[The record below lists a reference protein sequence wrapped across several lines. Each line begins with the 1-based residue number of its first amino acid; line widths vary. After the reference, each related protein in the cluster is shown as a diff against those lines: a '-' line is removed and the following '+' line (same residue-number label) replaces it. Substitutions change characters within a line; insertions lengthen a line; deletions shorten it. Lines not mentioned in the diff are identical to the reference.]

1 LNNQGFL
8 VAISSPSGGG
18 KSTVIKRLL
27 KKGNLPYIY
36 SVSMTTRSPR
46 PSEIDGKDYWFIS
59 KDKFKRL
66 IDEGE
71 FIEYEKVH
79 DNLYGTPISPIRNWI
94 NEKKI
99 VLLDVDVY
107 GALNLKKDFPN
118 DSLLIFLKAPN
129 KQELIKRLS
138 GRKTETDQQIARR
151 LERVEQELAEENNFD
166 EIVVNNILDDTVST
180 VENLVKE
187 FKIKPLQGGK

>member
-1 LNNQGFL
+1 MNSKGFL

-18 KSTVIKRLL
+18 KSTVIKELL
-27 KKGNLPYIY
+27 KKGNLPYTY
-36 SVSMTTRSPR
+36 SISITTRSPR
-46 PSEIDGKDYWFIS
+46 PGECDGKDYWFVT
-59 KDKFKRL
+59 KDEFKRL

-71 FIEYEKVH
+71 FIEYEEVH
-79 DNLYGTPISPIRNWI
+79 DNLYGTPKSPIKNWI

-107 GALNLKKDFPN
+107 GALNLKKDFPK

-138 GRKTETDQQIARR
+138 GRKTESKEQIARR
-151 LERVEQELAEENNFD
+151 LERVEQELAEENKFD
-166 EIVVNNILDDTVST
+166 EIVVNNILVETVSI
-180 VENLVKE
+180 VENIVKD
-187 FKIKPLQGGK
+187 FKIKSLQGGK